1 MKKHLLILLI
11 ICSTVSACA
20 AKESSRSLVGS
31 WKLIAYGP
39 VDSPTPA
46 VPDVKA
52 MLSFGADGTLT
63 GNTGCNQIGGK
74 YNVEG
79 DQITFDSIVST
90 LIACPDLQM
99 TQEETMLQVL
109 TETATFKIEGNMLTI
124 TKNDMVLVF
133 EAMTSAT

>member
-1 MKKHLLILLI
+1 MKKYLLILVI
-11 ICSTVSACA
+11 ICLTVSACA
-20 AKESSRSLVGS
+20 AKENGRSLVGS
-31 WKLIAYGP
+31 WKLTAYGP

-46 VPDVKA
+46 VPDVEA

-74 YNVEG
+74 YKVEG

-99 TQEETMLQVL
+99 AQEKTLLQVL
-109 TETATFKIEGNMLTI
+109 TGTASFKIEGNTLTI
-124 TKNDMVLVF
+124 TNNDMVLVF

>member
-1 MKKHLLILLI
+1 MKKYMLILLI
-11 ICSTVSACA
+11 ICLTVSACA
-20 AKESSRSLVGS
+20 SKQSDKTLVDS
-31 WKLIAYGP
+31 WRLTAYGP
-39 VDSPTPA
+39 VDSATPA
-46 VPDVKA
+46 VPDAEA

-74 YNVEG
+74 YKVEG

-99 TQEETMLQVL
+99 AQEETILQVL
-109 TETATFKIEGNMLTI
+109 TDTASFKIEGNILT
-124 TKNDMVLVF
+124 TTNNDMVLVF

>member
-1 MKKHLLILLI
+1 
-11 ICSTVSACA
+11 
-20 AKESSRSLVGS
+20 
-31 WKLIAYGP
+31 
-39 VDSPTPA
+39 
-46 VPDVKA
+46 VPDAEA

-74 YNVEG
+74 YKVEG

-99 TQEETMLQVL
+99 AQEKTMLQVL
-109 TETATFKIEGNMLTI
+109 ADTASFKIEGNTLTI
-124 TKNDMVLVF
+124 TNNDMVLVF